1 MPIFIPIIIAVAALA
16 IGTGAAVALN
26 WDKIMIA
33 LKGKKLA
40 VLGARKVGK
49 TVLIKYLTTGTVTED
64 YRQTRRPEK
73 TPARRFSL
81 EDLDLV
87 IKKSYDVP
95 GRDHFKQWKDITK
108 EADIVLY
115 LLRIDK
121 LMEGDESTEE
131 GIRRDMELISSW
143 LEENPKKFPLFIIGT
158 YFDRLSG
165 SKIEDYE
172 NTVRQMPI
180 LETIT
185 LLATKSGSDVR
196 IILGSLR
203 LKRDT
208 EELVHN
214 IFSQVI
220 DNE

>member
-1 MPIFIPIIIAVAALA
+1 MPIIIPIIIAVAALA
-16 IGTGAAVALN
+16 IGTGTAVVLK
-26 WDKIMIA
+26 WDEIMTA

-64 YRQTRRPEK
+64 YKQTRRPEK
-73 TPARRFSL
+73 TPARRFRL
-81 EDLDLV
+81 EDLDLA

-95 GRDHFKQWKDITK
+95 GKDHYKQWKDITK
-108 EADIVLY
+108 ESDIVLY

-121 LMEGDESTEE
+121 LMEGDEITEE
-131 GIRRDMELISSW
+131 RIRGDMELISSW

-158 YFDRLSG
+158 YFDRLSE
-165 SKIEDYE
+165 SKIEDYQDS
-172 NTVRQMPI
+172 VRQMPI
-180 LETIT
+180 FETIE

-196 IILGSLR
+196 VILGSLR
-203 LKRDT
+203 SKRDT

-220 DNE
+220 G

>member
-1 MPIFIPIIIAVAALA
+1 MPIIIPIIIAVAALA
-16 IGTGAAVALN
+16 IGTGTAVVLK
-26 WDKIMIA
+26 WDEIMTA

-64 YRQTRRPEK
+64 YKQTRRPEK
-73 TPARRFSL
+73 TPARRFRL
-81 EDLDLV
+81 EDLDLA

-95 GRDHFKQWKDITK
+95 GKDHHKQWKDITK
-108 EADIVLY
+108 ESDIVLY

-121 LMEGDESTEE
+121 LMEGDEITEE
-131 GIRRDMELISSW
+131 RIRGDMELISSW

-158 YFDRLSG
+158 YFDRLSE
-165 SKIEDYE
+165 SKIEDYQDS
-172 NTVRQMPI
+172 VRQMPI
-180 LETIT
+180 FETIE
-185 LLATKSGSDVR
+185 LLATKSGSDIRV
-196 IILGSLR
+196 ILGSLR
-203 LKRDT
+203 SKRDT

-220 DNE
+220 G